1 MLASQLFSAQH
12 GIIAWSKNA
21 DGDAAR
27 LVVRTAILVRRSM
40 EPTGRGAASDIGQPI
55 PTIGVQAT
63 TTLSDWYHPPKAFVG
78 ERGYLLVAA
87 AEVCLNNALK
97 GDLTSFD

>member
-1 MLASQLFSAQH
+1 MLSSQLFNAQH

-27 LVVRTAILVRRSM
+27 LVVRTAIRVRRSM

-55 PTIGVQAT
+55 PTIGAQAT
-63 TTLSDWYHPPKAFVG
+63 TTLSDWYHPTKG
-78 ERGYLLVAA
+78 LCWRTRILLPSTKSSIWSARRRFACGLV
-87 AEVCLNNALK
+87 
-97 GDLTSFD
+97 S